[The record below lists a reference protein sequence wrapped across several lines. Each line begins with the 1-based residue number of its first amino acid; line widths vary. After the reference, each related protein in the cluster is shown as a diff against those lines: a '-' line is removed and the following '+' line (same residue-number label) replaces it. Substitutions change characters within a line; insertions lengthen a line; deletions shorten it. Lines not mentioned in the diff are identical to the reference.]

1 MAAGSGSDGGFS
13 GEVVFRLDRGFRR
26 RVVKGGSGVLA
37 VAVLAAVAAVVVP
50 GSGALHAFFWIVA
63 AVLAAVALC
72 CAGRY
77 VWVGRFRTRLSPQGI
92 EIRGY
97 FDHFVPWSDV
107 TGVEME
113 APEATGL
120 ILQGSTGGVHV
131 REVDPSEQPGLVDQ
145 LAEQSDS
152 GFRAKLATVHVAR
165 AHGHRLLLRA
175 PLVTAWQSDP
185 DFEDKVQTIRKW
197 WQAYGKGTSDRH
209 VTPPES

>member
-1 MAAGSGSDGGFS
+1 MAAGSGSDVGFS

-26 RVVKGGSGVLA
+26 RVVTGGSGVLA
-37 VAVLAAVAAVVVP
+37 VAVLAAVLAVVV
-50 GSGALHAFFWIVA
+50 SGPLRAVLWIVA
-63 AVLAAVALC
+63 AVFAAVALYF
-72 CAGRY
+72 AGRY

-113 APEATGL
+113 TPEATGL

-131 REVDPSEQPGLVDQ
+131 SEVDPSEQPRLVDQ

-152 GFRAKLATVHVAR
+152 GFSARLATVHVAR

-175 PLVTAWQSDP
+175 PLVTAWQGDP
-185 DFEDKVQTIRKW
+185 DFEDKVQTIRRW
-197 WQAYGKGTSDRH
+197 WQAYGKGTSAPTYPAGTD
-209 VTPPES
+209 